1 MRSFFRRLAL
11 ALALLAVAGWAAYRG
26 WFAYV
31 AAREAASPSTAQVLV
46 TRDGR
51 AIPLAQPTEPPATA
65 RVDGPAPQRPILPP
79 ERVSIPAIG
88 ADWPVVLATPRHLPR
103 FRGVG
108 WLLGSAFPGAP
119 GNLVLIG
126 NHDGASATF
135 TRLAELEPGDEFAVT
150 TLERTYRYR
159 VRAAF
164 ATTPDDVE
172 VLAPSDT
179 ATATLITCAG
189 PCQIVAADLIDEQAQ
204 ALRP

>member
-11 ALALLAVAGWAAYRG
+11 VLALLAVAGWAAYRG

-51 AIPLAQPTEPPATA
+51 TIPLEQPAGPLTA
-65 RVDGPAPQRPILPP
+65 GRAAGPAPRRPILPP
-79 ERVSIPAIG
+79 ERVSIPALG
-88 ADWPVVLATPRHLPR
+88 ADWPVVLATPHHLPR

-126 NHDGASATF
+126 NRDGAAATF
-135 TRLAELEPGDEFAVT
+135 TRLAELEPGDVFTVT
-150 TLERTYRYR
+150 SLEATYSYR
-159 VRAAF
+159 VRASF
-164 ATTPDDVE
+164 QTTLDDVE
-172 VLAPSDT
+172 VLAPT
-179 ATATLITCAG
+179 EAATATLITCAG
-189 PCQIVAADLIDEQAQ
+189 SCQIVAADLLDGE
-204 ALRP
+204 